1 MTRDLKATKKYVYF
15 TSKMQ
20 VIYSFTYI
28 HIGTYYVNM
37 SRDTSYVI
45 KELSYSFVFSKS
57 KISNNII
64 EWYPL

>member
-1 MTRDLKATKKYVYF
+1 
-15 TSKMQ
+15 MQ